1 MNGNKNTILIIV
13 VILLAIGAYFAFGN
27 KKSGTINNDGTNQ
40 QGNDINNGSNN
51 GSNNGTTDPD
61 MSSKI
66 VVTAPEGNSVNAS
79 TGFTVSGKAVGNW
92 FFEASAPVSVYSKDG
107 KLLVATYMTAQG
119 DWMTTN
125 FVPFKGEIPP
135 FLTNGAT
142 EGYIQFENDNPSGN
156 EGSRYV
162 YKKYVTFGA
171 QETQKIKLYFG
182 NTIKN
187 PNAANCSLVYAVERT
202 VPKTDSI
209 GTLALRTLLRGTTE
223 AESKLGYTSAF
234 DRGSGN
240 ELKSLTIK
248 NGVAT
253 ADFSFLPSAG
263 SCLVGEA
270 RAQIEQTLK
279 QFPTVTSVKILLNG
293 SESEALQP

>member
-27 KKSGTINNDGTNQ
+27 KESAPINNDGTNQ
-40 QGNDINNGSNN
+40 PGNGTSNGTNNGSNN
-51 GSNNGTTDPD
+51 DPD
-61 MSSKI
+61 MSSMI
-66 VVTAPEGNSVNAS
+66 VVTTPAGDTVNAS
-79 TGFTVSGKAVGNW
+79 NGFTVGGKAVGGW

-119 DWMTTN
+119 EWMTSN
-125 FVPFKGEIPP
+125 FVEFKGQIPP

-142 EGYIQFENDNPSGN
+142 EGYIQFENDNPSDN

-162 YKKYVTFGA
+162 YKKYVTFEP

-187 PNAANCSLVYAVERT
+187 PNAANCSLVYPVERT
-202 VPKTDSI
+202 VPKTSSV
-209 GTLALRTLLRGTTE
+209 GTLALRNLLMGTTAAE
-223 AESKLGYTSAF
+223 AALGYTSAF
-234 DRGSGN
+234 QSGSGQ
-240 ELKSLTIK
+240 ELKSLNIK

-253 ADFSFLPSAG
+253 ADFTYLPSGG